1 MSKNV
6 ENCLKNFFKTMRT
19 EIFGIEDGTKKI
31 VGVKYVRKS
40 YEEVSNR
47 IKTRINP
54 STIPVIDIVNVDGKQ
69 LIAVKVIPGNHTPY
83 YYVNKG
89 TRKLI

>member
-6 ENCLKNFFKTMRT
+6 ENCLKNFLFKTMRT

-40 YEEVSNR
+40 YE
-47 IKTRINP
+47 
-54 STIPVIDIVNVDGKQ
+54 
-69 LIAVKVIPGNHTPY
+69 
-83 YYVNKG
+83 
-89 TRKLI
+89 